1 MKYRFTR
8 TRTAL
13 PTRHQYSASRHWIL
27 RAWLRGGRYK
37 MVRLLWQQ
45 SPSSYKNYKDFL
57 DDPVI
62 HCTRDLRTCSHSSTT
77 ENMYTNV
84 HSSATC
90 KTIQNQ
96 KYFIRPS
103 AAEWEARFHVF
114 IYERMGAAHVPPHGQ
129 ILKACRKPDIK
140 PTLQLPCIWNI
151 HNRETCQDQKVSGC
165 QGLEKNRRKLLA
177 HQDDENVLEIDRE
190 DDLGMPKATVQLPT
204 AKWWLHLLEHVSQ
217 KK

>member
-27 RAWLRGGRYK
+27 WAWLRGGWYK

-62 HCTRDLRTCSHSSTT
+62 HCTRDLKTCLHSSTT

-84 HSSATC
+84 HSSATY

-96 KYFIRPS
+96 KYFICPS
-103 AAEWEARFHVF
+103 AAKWEARFHVF
-114 IYERMGAAHVPPHGQ
+114 IYERMGCSTRATPWTNLESMQEARHKTHAAASVY
-129 ILKACRKPDIK
+129 LKHPQQGD
-140 PTLQLPCIWNI
+140 L
-151 HNRETCQDQKVSGC
+151 SG
-165 QGLEKNRRKLLA
+165 
-177 HQDDENVLEIDRE
+177 
-190 DDLGMPKATVQLPT
+190 PKG
-204 AKWWLHLLEHVSQ
+204 
-217 KK
+217 

>member
-1 MKYRFTR
+1 MEKPSTSFFKAAMKYRFTR

-13 PTRHQYSASRHWIL
+13 PTRHQCSASRHWIL

-103 AAEWEARFHVF
+103 AAERMGCSTRATPWTNLESMQEARHKTH
-114 IYERMGAAHVPPHGQ
+114 AAASVY
-129 ILKACRKPDIK
+129 LKHPQQGD
-140 PTLQLPCIWNI
+140 L
-151 HNRETCQDQKVSGC
+151 SG
-165 QGLEKNRRKLLA
+165 
-177 HQDDENVLEIDRE
+177 
-190 DDLGMPKATVQLPT
+190 PKG
-204 AKWWLHLLEHVSQ
+204 
-217 KK
+217 